1 MCPLPSIGSPSV
13 LTTRPSMPLPT
24 FTEAMRFSRLTE
36 EPFLEFAGRLE
47 QHRTHVVL
55 LEVQR
60 DATDTVLEFDELT
73 GLHIGQAVDA
83 GDAVPHLEDGANLL
97 EVGFGLI
104 ASQLL
109 TQDGGYFGGFDL
121 GHEVW
126 DTLSKPVR
134 RGCW

>member
-1 MCPLPSIGSPSV
+1 MSLAV
-13 LTTRPSMPLPT
+13 N
-24 FTEAMRFSRLTE
+24 RLAE
-36 EPFLEFAGRLE
+36 RVDHAAEHALAHLHGGNAVQSLDGGALLELAGRLE
-47 QHRTHVVL
+47 QHRTHIVL

-73 GLHIGQAVDA
+73 SLHVGQAIDA

-97 EVGFGLI
+97 EVGFGLV
-104 ASQLL
+104 AGQLL